1 VKGKKDVRLLDAI
14 KNDINDNILNLKA
27 YVPSEF
33 SRLPRLLDDF
43 YFWKA
48 TEFRCFLLYYGHVV
62 LKGKLKKNFYVHF
75 LHLVTAIRILV
86 TPETC
91 I

>member
-1 VKGKKDVRLLDAI
+1 MVNLPKREMKKLIEFWVKRKKDVRLLDVA
-14 KNDINDNILNLKA
+14 KNYINDSILNLKA

-48 TEFRCFLLYYGHVV
+48 TELRCFSVY
-62 LKGKLKKNFYVHF
+62 KLNPVNCLDK
-75 LHLVTAIRILV
+75 T
-86 TPETC
+86 
-91 I
+91 